1 MRKPPIPPDE
11 NRRLEALHALNI
23 LDTPP
28 EERFDRV
35 TRLAR
40 RLFDVPIAL
49 ISFVDANRLWIKS
62 KQGID
67 ATEFS
72 RDISFC
78 AHAILDDSIMV
89 VKDTLADERFFDN
102 PFVVQEPQIRFYAA
116 CPLKS
121 SDGSRVGTLC
131 LIDRKPRNLS
141 AVQIELLTD
150 LAAMVQG
157 ELHALELATVD
168 PLTGLTN
175 RLAFEAIAHHS
186 LALSLRADRPVTLL
200 FIDLNG
206 LKTINDRQGHT
217 EGDRVILEMS
227 RMLLASFRDSDV
239 IARIGGDEFCILM
252 SGASESDVQRP
263 LADLQ
268 EKVDERNLAARGDY
282 DLSFSVGIATYDANR
297 HASVADLIEEAD
309 QSMYRD
315 KRRNHHESDVAN
327 PKHLP
332 AD

>member
-1 MRKPPIPPDE
+1 
-11 NRRLEALHALNI
+11 
-23 LDTPP
+23 
-28 EERFDRV
+28 
-35 TRLAR
+35 
-40 RLFDVPIAL
+40 
-49 ISFVDANRLWIKS
+49 
-62 KQGID
+62 
-67 ATEFS
+67 
-72 RDISFC
+72 
-78 AHAILDDSIMV
+78 MV